1 MGWRL
6 AILGFI
12 SVVIASAGFG
22 IAGSPDPKNLAEW
35 RDGDGPPPITRCED
49 VPPVPSDAGPGWGGD
64 KSGAQLSLLWTEGS
78 GADEEFF
85 QFLVRVDDPTCHK
98 RPDIRK
104 YLDVNA
110 TPPRFENARI
120 VVRPGEARAYVGYT
134 LIDDVGQLF
143 VRQEDITASH
153 ADGRPVDWSHQT
165 ATGGSSEIGTDGTMG
180 VEPATDVSPYELVGD
195 ADFFNAADLT
205 IGETVTVTFR
215 FRAIQDVM
223 AWDGPLPAPRAVVKV
238 PFRVVASD

>member
-6 AILGFI
+6 TILGFI
-12 SVVIASAGFG
+12 ATVVAAAVLG
-22 IAGSPDPKNLAEW
+22 IAGSSDPKNLAEW
-35 RDGDGPPPITRCED
+35 DGEGPPPITRCKD

-64 KSGAQLSLLWTEGS
+64 ESGAQLSLFWVEGS

-85 QFLVRVDDPTCHK
+85 EFLVRVDDPTCDK

-104 YLDVNA
+104 YLDVNE

-134 LIDDVGQLF
+134 LIDDVGQLR
-143 VRQEDITASH
+143 VTQDGITAKLS
-153 ADGRPVDWSHQT
+153 DGRPVEWNHQT
-165 ATGGSSEIGTDGTMG
+165 ATGGPSDIGADGTVV
-180 VEPATDVSPYELVGD
+180 VEPANDVSPYTDVGD
-195 ADFFNAADLT
+195 ADYFDAADLT
-205 IGETVTVTFR
+205 IGETVTVTFHFIADR
-215 FRAIQDVM
+215 DVF
-223 AWDGPLPAPRAVVKV
+223 DQTKQPPTPRAVVKV